1 MPASGKSF
9 YKNKIIKIIKKKTI
23 SNKFYKL
30 NKPQKFFFFL
40 VFLIKYFRLTV
51 SYLNFFFFTRIKN
64 KEFKKHFYYFKNEAA
79 LRIYHEQKKENI
91 INDEGFRHRAIYF
104 IYENLKISNN
114 FSYRNYINLLPK
126 IDLLIYIK
134 SNKKQNILRSKKRK
148 KGFKYNLEEKKI
160 YKDKEQIIKKIIKE
174 TKKSTFL
181 VEFQNNQFQE
191 NISKFKKIIKKI

>member
-9 YKNKIIKIIKKKTI
+9 YKKKITNIIKKKTL
-23 SNKFYKL
+23 SNKFQKL
-30 NKPQKFFFFL
+30 NKLQKFFFFL

-51 SYLNFFFFTRIKN
+51 THLNFFFFAKTNN

-79 LRIYHEQKKENI
+79 LRIYHEIKKENI
-91 INDEGFRHRAIYF
+91 INAEGFRHRAIYF
-104 IYENLKISNN
+104 IYENLKINNN
-114 FSYRNYINLLPK
+114 FSYINYLNLLPK

-148 KGFKYNLEEKKI
+148 TGFKYDLDEIKI
-160 YKDKEQIIKKIIKE
+160 YKDKEKIIKKIIKE
-174 TKKSTFL
+174 KNKSIFL
-181 VEFQNNQFQE
+181 LEFKNNQIQE